1 MGEKREYALSA
12 ELPPNA
18 GVAAMTTTTT
28 AHFDR
33 LAMAAPAKA
42 APDKTAGFL
51 WGTLLV
57 MVGCGLNNLVLE
69 YMVE

>member
-1 MGEKREYALSA
+1 
-12 ELPPNA
+12 
-18 GVAAMTTTTT
+18 
-28 AHFDR
+28 
-33 LAMAAPAKA
+33 MAAPAKA
-42 APDKTAGFL
+42 AQEKSAGFL